1 MIDYVKT
8 IATVME
14 NVLKEIVIVILI
26 ILELHVNSNDV

>member
-1 MIDYVKT
+1 VIDYVKT